1 MTSLYGS
8 KTRQVSTDAG
18 FYIPLAP
25 LIGAISAEPLVA
37 GGPLST
43 ASWCTLDSKFCS
55 TVSTA
60 GASLLKD
67 MGKTLVSAGR
77 TFRKIQVVRNSGT
90 GSASTF
96 GVAGNSGTTPN
107 EDYLTGY
114 IELGF
119 EAQGGAA
126 PTKVALFGR

>member
-8 KTRQVSTDAG
+8 RIRQVSSDSG
-18 FYIPLAP
+18 YYVP
-25 LIGAISAEPLVA
+25 IGNLMGKISAEPLVA

-43 ASWCTLDSKFCS
+43 AAWAQTSKFTS
-55 TVSTA
+55 TINAA
-60 GASLLKD
+60 GTGALLKD

-77 TFRKIQVVRNSGT
+77 TFRKIQVVRNTGT

-96 GVAGNSGTTPN
+96 GVAGDSSTTPN
-107 EDYLTGY
+107 QDYLTGY

-126 PTKVALFGR
+126 PSKVALFGR